1 MPRTSRDRT
10 ATATSRTPASPRL
23 PAAPAE
29 PEEGWDGWADE
40 GQLNGLALRGL
51 DLSGREVRSVAVTGC
66 RFTDTALAAGRLEQ
80 AVFTDCVLD
89 HCDLANLRAHDSSLA
104 RATVTASRLTGLAWA
119 SSLLR
124 DVAVEGCRAD
134 LAGFRFARLRTVVIR
149 DCTLA
154 QADFQGAD
162 LRDTRFERCV
172 LAGAQFSGATLK
184 DTRFV
189 DCDLSGVGGAAS
201 LAGATIQGGDHLG
214 LLRTLAAALGITVEP

>member
-1 MPRTSRDRT
+1 MPPAARDRT
-10 ATATSRTPASPRL
+10 AATTARTPTAPRL
-23 PAAPAE
+23 PVVAAE
-29 PEEGWDGWADE
+29 PAEGWDGWVDDAE
-40 GQLNGLALRGL
+40 LTGLALRGHEL
-51 DLSGREVRSVAVTGC
+51 TGRDVRSVAATGC
-66 RFTDTALAAGRLEQ
+66 RFVDTGLAGGRLEQ
-80 AVFTDCVLD
+80 AVFGDCAFD
-89 HCDLANLRAHDSSLA
+89 HCDLANLRANDSSLV
-104 RATVTASRLTGLAWA
+104 RGVLATSRLTGLAWV

-124 DVAVEGCRAD
+124 DVTVEGCRAD
-134 LAGFRFARLRTVVIR
+134 LAAFRFSRLRTVVFR

-172 LAGAQFSGATLK
+172 LAGAQFSNATLK

-189 DCDLSGVGGAAS
+189 DCDLSGLGGAAS